1 MTNSCH
7 SLFLGVPRSLQGS
20 VSLAMVPIPVSLNS
34 LHSACTETN
43 GLTCSASL
51 TQGQQED
58 HIWLLISEHP
68 HLIPPHSSLKMERK
82 ENSKAGKTQNE
93 KGCHTLT
100 RCFKLSISK
109 R

>member
-1 MTNSCH
+1 
-7 SLFLGVPRSLQGS
+7 
-20 VSLAMVPIPVSLNS
+20 MVPIPVRLNS

-43 GLTCSASL
+43 GLTWPASL

-68 HLIPPHSSLKMERK
+68 HMAAPHPSHKIERK
-82 ENSKAGKTQNE
+82 ENSKTGNNQTERGVWGA
-93 KGCHTLT
+93 TLYHNA
-100 RCFKLSISK
+100 LSCPSANVSPVGPVW